1 MKPVFLL
8 KFNKVMKVQRLFLLV
23 ILLTIPSGI
32 SAQDMFPVRR
42 LTSAPGQNGFAS
54 WAPDSKSL
62 VHQISTW
69 NDTLGRNGLWV
80 VSLDGR
86 GAKQI
91 FKGIAEH
98 PKWSPDG
105 QNIVFDADTGRSI
118 KMIASIGGDA
128 KLFLPDSIQIV
139 NGGLPCWSPNGS
151 QIAFLERSGLSIC
164 VYNMKTGRVR
174 SIFRN
179 EGMIPLPGC
188 WTNDGKY
195 ILVALMEMP
204 TRKSTIW
211 KISANGKTK
220 TQIMVDRHNF
230 YRHIALSPDGSLLI
244 YAVLKDIYLGLWI
257 MPSNGGISLPFAVTE
272 NSHNEGAAWS
282 PDGKTV
288 AFTSTRSG
296 NFDIWLMDVNIEK
309 IKQELQI
316 NK

>member
-1 MKPVFLL
+1 
-8 KFNKVMKVQRLFLLV
+8 MKVQRLFLLV
-23 ILLTIPSGI
+23 ILLTIPAGI
-32 SAQDMFPVRR
+32 AAQDMFPVRQ

-54 WAPDSKSL
+54 WAPDSKSM

-69 NDTLGRNGLWV
+69 NDTLGRNGLWI
-80 VSLDGR
+80 VSPDGR
-86 GAKQI
+86 EAKQI

-105 QNIVFDADTGRSI
+105 RNIVFDADTGRSI
-118 KMIASIGGDA
+118 KMIPSIGGDA
-128 KLFLPDSIQIV
+128 ELFLPDSIQIV
-139 NGGLPCWSPNGS
+139 NGGLPCWSPSGS
-151 QIAFLERSGLSIC
+151 EIAFLERSGLSLC
-164 VYNMKTGRVR
+164 VYNMKTGSVR
-174 SIFRN
+174 SIFRE

-188 WTNDGKY
+188 WTKDGNY

-204 TRKSTIW
+204 TRESTIW

-220 TQIMVDRHNF
+220 TQIMLDHRNF
-230 YRHIALSPDGSLLI
+230 YRHVALSPDGSLLI
-244 YAVLKDIYLGLWI
+244 YAVLKDSYLGLWI
-257 MPSNGGISLPFAVTE
+257 MPSNGGRSLPFAVTE

-296 NFDIWLMDVNIEK
+296 NFDIWLMDVNIDK